1 MLTWVKWISHT
12 LKCICNFPE
21 LCILISCSIKRQQ
34 FFLCVS
40 YNKSVISIWWFF
52 CSCSSLPYNIVI
64 EWRNASW
71 IYRHV
76 IEERTN
82 DAWLPMPVIVTFDL
96 ICLWK
101 DLPPVNTISP
111 GTYYVG
117 QNTLSRKFAND
128 SRYHVP
134 PFDAYHSHF

>member
-1 MLTWVKWISHT
+1 MHT
-12 LKCICNFPE
+12 Y
-21 LCILISCSIKRQQ
+21 ILLYQKATI
-34 FFLCVS
+34 FLCVS

-134 PFDAYHSHF
+134 PFHAYHSHFQVSNAKKKPKLSLPLQSHYLC